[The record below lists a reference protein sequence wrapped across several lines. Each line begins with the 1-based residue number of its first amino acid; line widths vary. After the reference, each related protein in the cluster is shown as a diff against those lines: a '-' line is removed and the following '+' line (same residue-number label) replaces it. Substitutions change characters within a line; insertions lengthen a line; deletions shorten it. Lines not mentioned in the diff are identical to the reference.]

1 MYSGDFR
8 SRVSTYDRMRADQDR
23 ISNLLSKSR
32 ETKKKLKTGE
42 LNAKQSTKRSLSP
55 QRPQRSAEY
64 SVDSNADIEHAL
76 TLKKQKLD
84 PALFAYVVLFYFIL
98 CVYLMYIMK
107 STFCVV
113 KIKYNEKLAGAS
125 TRCCIIIF

>member
-32 ETKKKLKTGE
+32 ETKKKLKSGE
-42 LNAKQSTKRSLSP
+42 LNAKHSTKRSLSP

-64 SVDSNADIEHAL
+64 SADSNGTADIEPPL
-76 TLKKQKLD
+76 TMKKQKLD
-84 PALFAYVVLFYFIL
+84 PALFAYVVLFYFL
-98 CVYLMYIMK
+98 CLFNIHD
-107 STFCVV
+107 
-113 KIKYNEKLAGAS
+113 
-125 TRCCIIIF
+125 